1 MPPLHQLWGVEL
13 NGPDQG
19 GHRFL
24 LPFASVTCCDQPVA
38 QTQLSSWPWKSQWC
52 SRRLSLAIEFSCTAS
67 KSCKEKSWHCQFIF
81 SSESPWAEKF
91 PSLDVPLETAD
102 AESIECI
109 RSPLSLQG
117 CCLFSCAVWRIW
129 KATSCMLP
137 VARYPEL
144 AGCVLWLQYPVCSRD
159 MWLQEMRGYKA
170 LSICLCLWT
179 VPHKNDGS
187 GRHSKWSPRSLTQ
200 NNHIILH
207 QIFWDIFSLVGSKL
221 NILP

>member
-1 MPPLHQLWGVEL
+1 MWIQQKNLRLC
-13 NGPDQG
+13 
-19 GHRFL
+19 L
-24 LPFASVTCCDQPVA
+24 LPDNCRTTLSKATASLWAWEQTASSSFCASSSPALGSWVKWSWPRRSQFSAASVNCCDQPVA

-159 MWLQEMRGYKA
+159 MWLQEMRG
-170 LSICLCLWT
+170 
-179 VPHKNDGS
+179 
-187 GRHSKWSPRSLTQ
+187 
-200 NNHIILH
+200 
-207 QIFWDIFSLVGSKL
+207 
-221 NILP
+221 